1 MKFRTI
7 ATVLFALMITA
18 AAASAQTNPANG
30 GYPSG
35 NAVGPDQPVRP
46 ATPTLVR
53 RDGQPSGNQ
62 SGAAAPASQPQPP
75 FTLTPQE
82 QADVD
87 RVLELWEKR
96 NKEIKTFD
104 SRFKRWTYD
113 AVFGRSNEPKFIDLG
128 AIKFAAPDRGMF
140 RTDTTEKDGK
150 NVSIEDNRAEHW
162 ISDGK
167 AIIEYNHVKRQVV
180 IHKLPPE
187 LQGKAIVNTPLPF
200 LFGAEAQKLR
210 ERYFL
215 RLVTPRDVTNQ
226 IWLEAYP
233 RFQQDAANFHHA
245 QFIINTQGMTPFALK
260 LIQPNAKDCVVYQ
273 FYEVVVNDPL
283 RMFRGDPFRATQPLG
298 WKSIVEEPQSAQAQR
313 PAAGGQR

>member
-7 ATVLFALMITA
+7 ASVLFALMIMA
-18 AAASAQTNPANG
+18 AVASAQTNPPS

-46 ATPTLVR
+46 VTPTLVR
-53 RDGQPSGNQ
+53 RDGQPGMNQ
-62 SGAAAPASQPQPP
+62 PGAAAPAAQPQPP

-82 QADVD
+82 QAELNH
-87 RVLELWEKR
+87 VLDLWEKR

-104 SRFKRWTYD
+104 CRYKRWTYD
-113 AVFGRSNEPKFIDLG
+113 AVFGQANAPKFVDLG
-128 AIKFAAPDRGMF
+128 AIKFASPDRGMF
-140 RTDTTEKDGK
+140 LTDTTEKDGK
-150 NVSIEDNRAEHW
+150 NVPIEDTRAEHW

-167 AIIEYNHVKRQVV
+167 AIIEYNQVKRQVI

-200 LFGAEAQKLR
+200 LFGAESQKLR

-215 RLVTPRDVTNQ
+215 RIVTPRDVTNQ

-260 LIQPNAKDCVVYQ
+260 LIQPNAKDNVVYQ

-283 RMFRGDPFRATQPLG
+283 RMFQGNPFRAVQPLG

-313 PAAGGQR
+313 PAGGQR